1 MNAESVIDRAVR
13 QDPVLRERF
22 SGARQISEVTSL
34 GPLAV
39 ECRAAGYPGLLL
51 AGDAAGFVDPM
62 TGDGLRFALRGGELA
77 AEAALREL
85 ATGAAGCISLQA
97 ARANEFRSKWR
108 LNRGLRALAGSPRSV
123 AFAASL
129 SKQWQAPV
137 RTLVRLAG
145 DVSLVQHAAS

>member
-1 MNAESVIDRAVR
+1 VS
-13 QDPVLRERF
+13 
-22 SGARQISEVTSL
+22 SL
-34 GPLAV
+34 GSLAI

-85 ATGAAGCISLQA
+85 STGVPACTSLQE
-97 ARANEFRSKWR
+97 ARTKEFSWKWR
-108 LNRGLRALAGSPRSV
+108 LNRSLRALAGSPRSV
-123 AFAASL
+123 AIAASI

-145 DVSLVQHAAS
+145 DVSLARHATS

>member
-1 MNAESVIDRAVR
+1 MLA
-13 QDPVLRERF
+13 ERF
-22 SGARQISEVTSL
+22 ARARQVSEVNSL

-39 ECRAAGYPGLLL
+39 DCRAAGYPGLLL

-85 ATGAAGCISLQA
+85 STGVPACTALQA
-97 ARANEFRSKWR
+97 LRVREFGAKWR

-123 AFAASL
+123 TFAASIAR
-129 SKQWQAPV
+129 QWHAPV

-145 DVSLVQHAAS
+145 DVSIARHATS